1 MNQDKDAVDRALE
14 EIEVQINLLSKFGVY
29 ATRNIESREEIDR
42 AANRV
47 TNYAFMDRDYVI
59 TDVLHKNVYVG
70 DDNKFSHSQIA
81 GECSI
86 FVYDTDEYSVQIVLN
101 RAWLSEESIKQLL
114 LLGYELDSAYSC
126 YLIYKETLKR
136 IFFLENTKRIY

>member
-14 EIEVQINLLSKFGVY
+14 EIEVQLNLLSKFGVY
-29 ATRNIESREEIDR
+29 AIRNIEGREEIDKV
-42 AANRV
+42 ANRV

-70 DDNKFSHSQIA
+70 DDNKFSHSQIV

-126 YLIYKETLKR
+126 YLIYKETLK
-136 IFFLENTKRIY
+136 